1 MSTSSPTPRSTFGIP
16 LSYPFDSGLFSLV
29 PLGVEAQGA
38 SVLNDRAGE
47 FSGTPAFNLER
58 DHRAPPEIAARD
70 ELRTTRR

>member
-1 MSTSSPTPRSTFGIP
+1 
-16 LSYPFDSGLFSLV
+16 
-29 PLGVEAQGA
+29 LGVEAQGA

-70 ELRTTRR
+70 ELGTTRR